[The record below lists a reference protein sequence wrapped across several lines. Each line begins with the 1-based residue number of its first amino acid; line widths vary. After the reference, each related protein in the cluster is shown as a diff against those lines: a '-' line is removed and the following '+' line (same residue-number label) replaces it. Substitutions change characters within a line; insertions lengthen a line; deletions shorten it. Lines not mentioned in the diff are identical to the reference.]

1 MQPYLFDHTMSKEDI
16 SLLFAMRTKTVKGIR
31 SDFGH
36 MYHTDMCPL
45 CTQHVD
51 TLPALMECQELL
63 AVPRTGAQFEDIL
76 SPSVDIQR
84 AAVLQFR
91 ALLQAR
97 ERIIDFEEEEE
108 QRVQT

>member
-1 MQPYLFDHTMSKEDI
+1 
-16 SLLFAMRTKTVKGIR
+16 
-31 SDFGH
+31 

-63 AVPRTGAQFEDIL
+63 AVPRTGAEFEDIL
-76 SPSVDIQR
+76 SPSVYIQR

-97 ERIIDFEEEEE
+97 ERILDFEEEEE
-108 QRVQT
+108 PRVKT